1 MKYLKVFENFSDMWK
16 VVDGKLYR
24 EFKFKDFTQAIQF
37 INKVAELSESLNHH
51 PEIRNVYN
59 KVEILLYT
67 HDSGDVI
74 TDKDK
79 QLAEKIDQVFK

>member
-37 INKVAELSESLNHH
+37 INKVAEVSESLNHH
-51 PEIRNVYN
+51 PEIRNVYS
-59 KVEILLYT
+59 KVEIFLYT

>member
-1 MKYLKVFENFSDMWK
+1 MKYLKVFENFSNMWK

-37 INKVAELSESLNHH
+37 INKVAEVSESLNHH

-59 KVEILLYT
+59 KVEIFLCT
-67 HDSGDVI
+67 HDAGDTI

>member
-1 MKYLKVFENFSDMWK
+1 MAHA
-16 VVDGKLYR
+16 KLHIICGNCGCNHMFDYKIKT
-24 EFKFKDFTQAIQF
+24 EIEDFTQAIQF
-37 INKVAELSESLNHH
+37 INKVAEVSESLNHH

-59 KVEILLYT
+59 KVEIFLCT
-67 HDSGDVI
+67 HDAGDTI